1 MYRLCVGKRDLWEKE
16 MGWRERRTMT
26 LRSDDEIDEC
36 SKKKKKKEI
45 DGFELNG
52 QVVKTCPLYFLSGN
66 FSCQSWPLIFCASQI
81 HIWQTVWSHLLKVS
95 LDFQFYSIATQSD
108 ITMGLGTWKY
118 KTMKRKERE
127 IKNRKF
133 ENNN

>member
-1 MYRLCVGKRDLWEKE
+1 MRKGNGMEGE
-16 MGWRERRTMT
+16 RERRTMT

>member
-1 MYRLCVGKRDLWEKE
+1 MA
-16 MGWRERRTMT
+16 
-26 LRSDDEIDEC
+26 LRSDD
-36 SKKKKKKEI
+36 EI

-127 IKNRKF
+127 IKIENLKITINEQRKGI
-133 ENNN
+133 